1 MLVMY
6 IENNLRWTCV
16 YIDLSP
22 MLVLDLMVVPEKRK
36 RLLKIIFLT
45 ESVKYKINILKLKTI
60 VIINDRV
67 KKEHLNKKKKKNNT
81 KQ

>member
-1 MLVMY
+1 
-6 IENNLRWTCV
+6 
-16 YIDLSP
+16 

-67 KKEHLNKKKKKNNT
+67 KKEHLNKKKKKKN
-81 KQ
+81 KKK